1 MNIFKWKPDL
11 KPKFP
16 NILEKFF
23 GKDITHEAKN
33 GEDVSTVPAV
43 NISDANKAFE
53 VNLALPGLEKK
64 DVKIEIQNNCLSI
77 SSEKQYE
84 KEDKEKN
91 WVRREYGYASFQRM
105 FELPES
111 ADHEKI
117 QADLENGIL
126 FIKIAKKPGYESKIK
141 QISIQ

>member
-23 GKDITHEAKN
+23 GKNITHEGKN

-43 NISDANKAFE
+43 NISDVNKAFE
-53 VNLALPGLEKK
+53 VSLALPGLEKK

-84 KEDKEKN
+84 KEDKERN

-117 QADLENGIL
+117 QAEMKNGIL
-126 FIKIAKKPGYESKIK
+126 SIRIAKKPGYESKIK
-141 QISIQ
+141 QIAIQ